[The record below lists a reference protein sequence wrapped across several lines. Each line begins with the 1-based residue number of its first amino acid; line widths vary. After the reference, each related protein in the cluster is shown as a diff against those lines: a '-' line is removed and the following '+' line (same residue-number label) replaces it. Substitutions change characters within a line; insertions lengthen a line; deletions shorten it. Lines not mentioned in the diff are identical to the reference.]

1 MFRSQPSVIF
11 SMSVLKMRLTLFLS
25 TKKIKIQ
32 RFKSHQ
38 DLVESDVVEAV
49 IIATPDHWHAP
60 IAITAV
66 QAGKHLYVEIQ

>member
-1 MFRSQPSVIF
+1 M
-11 SMSVLKMRLTLFLS
+11 
-25 TKKIKIQ
+25 
-32 RFKSHQ
+32 
-38 DLVESDVVEAV
+38 ESDVVDAV